1 MRLSLTPLLLALGL
15 TASCAAPGTSAAEYA
30 PSEADRAAITDVV
43 QRAFD
48 AIETNDQAAWAKVL
62 TSKGMFSSIRG
73 DAGARRI
80 GFQTYAESAAN
91 TTPPPNAYLERWWDP
106 IILVDGD
113 IATVWTPYDFLI
125 DGKFSHSG
133 IDVIVL
139 LRSDAGWKIASI
151 AWNVEKTPRAGA
163 PEIAKTEVP
172 SVPTEV
178 FLVVA
183 TPGQPAELR
192 LKAADAQYFPLSTRE
207 EVAAIISKRGASK
220 VTLRHG
226 ADVPKAELTALSAFL
241 TEQGVTTIEY
251 VVATP
256 PPSNPMARA

>member
-1 MRLSLTPLLLALGL
+1 MRLSLPLLLALGL
-15 TASCAAPGTSAAEYA
+15 LASCTAPGAGSAEYA
-30 PSEADRAAITDVV
+30 PSDADRAAITDVV

-48 AIETNDQAAWAKVL
+48 AIETNDQAAWAEVL

-73 DAGARRI
+73 AAGERRI
-80 GFQTYAESAAN
+80 GFQTYAEAAAN

-106 IILVDGD
+106 IIMVDGD

-151 AWNVEKTPRAGA
+151 AWNVESEPREGA
-163 PEIAKTEVP
+163 PEIAQLEAP
-172 SVPTEV
+172 AVPTEV

-183 TPGQPAELR
+183 VPGQPAELR
-192 LKAADAQYFPLSTRE
+192 LKQADAHHFPLSTRD
-207 EVAAIISKRGASK
+207 EVAATIAERGAK
-220 VTLRHG
+220 NVRLRHG
-226 ADVPKAELTALSAFL
+226 ADVPKDELAALSTFL
-241 TEQGVTTIEY
+241 TDQGVQTIEY
-251 VVATP
+251 VIATP
-256 PPSNPMARA
+256 PPSNPKPRA

>member
-1 MRLSLTPLLLALGL
+1 MRPSLLLLLLALGL
-15 TASCAAPGTSAAEYA
+15 PASCAVPAASASAYA
-30 PSEADRAAITDVV
+30 PSDADRAAITDVV

-48 AIETNDQAAWAKVL
+48 AIETNDQAAWAEVL

-73 DAGARRI
+73 EAGERRI

-91 TTPPPNAYLERWWDP
+91 TDPPPNAYLERWWDP

-125 DGKFSHSG
+125 DGNFSHSG

-151 AWNVEKTPRAGA
+151 AWNVEKEQREGA
-163 PEIAKTEVP
+163 PEIAQVEAP
-172 SVPTEV
+172 AVPTEV
-178 FLVVA
+178 FLVIAV
-183 TPGQPAELR
+183 PGQPAELR
-192 LKAADAQYFPLSTRE
+192 LKEADAHRFPLSTRE
-207 EVAAIISKRGASK
+207 EVAMTIAKRGAK
-220 VTLRHG
+220 MVKLRHG
-226 ADVPKAELTALSAFL
+226 ANVPKDELTALSTFL

-251 VVATP
+251 VIASP
-256 PPSNPMARA
+256 PPSNPKPRA